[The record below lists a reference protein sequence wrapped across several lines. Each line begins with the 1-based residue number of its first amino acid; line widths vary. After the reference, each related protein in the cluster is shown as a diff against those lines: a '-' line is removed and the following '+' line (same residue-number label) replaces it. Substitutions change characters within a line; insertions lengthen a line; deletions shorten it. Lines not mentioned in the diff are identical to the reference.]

1 MKYSELIAALIAAGC
16 YIARHGAN
24 HDIWYS
30 PITQKKFP
38 KDNLYTLIEA
48 FTLKLKSRIMKAT
61 VVIEKAK
68 DGTFSCYMEDADRFD
83 FALFGNGETAEE
95 AKNDLLTAYGEI
107 KEMNAEEGKETPK
120 LGFEWK
126 YDLQS
131 FFDYFSVINVSK
143 LADKAGINA
152 SQLRQYRSGLSK
164 ASQKQYDK
172 LEECVHEIGKELITA
187 RF

>member
-30 PITQKKFP
+30 P
-38 KDNLYTLIEA
+38 DNLYTLSEA

-83 FALFGNGETAEE
+83 FALFGSGETAEE

-107 KEMNAEEGKETPK
+107 KEMNAEEGKETPE